1 MTKTKKNYFA
11 VFGNPINHSQ
21 SPKIHNLFSKYTGIV
36 HYYSA
41 INVPLGEITIALNF
55 FFEKGGQGGN
65 ITLPFK
71 EEVLS
76 VCNTLTRFSEISG
89 AVNTIKKLKNGHIL
103 GDNTDGIGIQKD
115 LERLKFIREKYI
127 ILVIGAGGA
136 ARGILLPLLF
146 LNCSVFIT
154 NRNMK
159 KAESIE
165 KEFKNFGKIVSVDL
179 LNLRTMDFN
188 LVINATSSGIHG
200 VSPTLPDSI
209 ISPNTYCYDL
219 SYQSVVTPFLSWCK
233 RLGAVNIS
241 NGTGMLVN
249 QAAYSFLLWHGVLP
263 PIVPII
269 EILNIG
275 N

>member
-1 MTKTKKNYFA
+1 MIKTKKNYFS
-11 VFGNPINHSQ
+11 VFGNPINHSK
-21 SPKIHNLFSKYTGIV
+21 SPKIHNLFAKYTGIML
-36 HYYSA
+36 HYSA
-41 INVPLGEITIALNF
+41 INVPLGEITNSLNF
-55 FFEKGGQGGN
+55 FFAHDGQGGN

-76 VCNTLTRFSEISG
+76 FCNTLTQSSEISG
-89 AVNTIKKLKNGHIL
+89 AVNTIKKLKNGKIL

-115 LERLKFIREKYI
+115 LERLKFIKEKYA
-127 ILVIGAGGA
+127 ILVVGAGGA
-136 ARGILLPLLF
+136 ARGIIAPLLF

-165 KEFKNFGKIVSVDL
+165 KEFKKFGKIIAIDL
-179 LNLRTMDFN
+179 PNLRKINFN
-188 LVINATSSGIHG
+188 LVINATSSGIYG
-200 VSPTLPDSI
+200 LSPILPNSI

-219 SYQSVVTPFLSWCK
+219 SYQSLVTPFLSWCK
-233 RLGAVNIS
+233 GLGAVHIS
-241 NGTGMLVN
+241 NGMGMLVN

-263 PIVPII
+263 PIIPVIKV
-269 EILNIG
+269 LNFG